1 MFKKFN
7 KIKDKY
13 SKNKIDPRNFKLYK
27 TISLDILTENFY
39 NNRACIFNSFKDDN
53 IYIVYGVNSLNLEC
67 FDVIKENKFV
77 IINNIH
83 AKAFDS
89 CRHFFDKINS
99 RDLIITSSFDS
110 HVKIT
115 NFKREKSE
123 VIIDLFFD
131 SNYGLIIN
139 TAYIINNKIIVPI
152 SNKKNGIIELYNMDS
167 ELTGKIEDAGF
178 ILGLSKFYWKEI
190 KKYFIIIANMEGVL
204 AYNENDLSLYK
215 KFIPSFE
222 KEIIA
227 GFDEAIIIEKNKNLI
242 LISPCF
248 YKKYLF
254 FWDFK
259 NGCMISKLKL
269 DSGISDICLWD
280 NNYIFAS
287 YNEFIAPKFILINTK
302 YNKIEKKYN
311 KNKYNYNR
319 ICGIKVIRHE
329 KKGNFIITSTITGQ
343 LNLYKIKKHRKLF
356 MSPIYI
362 STIFLFFLLF
372 IFYILKKYFNLHK
385 YLNYFS

>member
-131 SNYGLIIN
+131 SNYELIIN

-254 FWDFK
+254 F
-259 NGCMISKLKL
+259 G
-269 DSGISDICLWD
+269 
-280 NNYIFAS
+280 
-287 YNEFIAPKFILINTK
+287 
-302 YNKIEKKYN
+302 
-311 KNKYNYNR
+311 
-319 ICGIKVIRHE
+319 
-329 KKGNFIITSTITGQ
+329 
-343 LNLYKIKKHRKLF
+343 
-356 MSPIYI
+356 
-362 STIFLFFLLF
+362 
-372 IFYILKKYFNLHK
+372 ILKMDV
-385 YLNYFS
+385 

>member
-1 MFKKFN
+1 
-7 KIKDKY
+7 
-13 SKNKIDPRNFKLYK
+13 
-27 TISLDILTENFY
+27 
-39 NNRACIFNSFKDDN
+39 
-53 IYIVYGVNSLNLEC
+53 
-67 FDVIKENKFV
+67 
-77 IINNIH
+77 
-83 AKAFDS
+83 
-89 CRHFFDKINS
+89 
-99 RDLIITSSFDS
+99 
-110 HVKIT
+110 
-115 NFKREKSE
+115 
-123 VIIDLFFD
+123 
-131 SNYGLIIN
+131 
-139 TAYIINNKIIVPI
+139 
-152 SNKKNGIIELYNMDS
+152 
-167 ELTGKIEDAGF
+167 
-178 ILGLSKFYWKEI
+178 
-190 KKYFIIIANMEGVL
+190 
-204 AYNENDLSLYK
+204 
-215 KFIPSFE
+215 
-222 KEIIA
+222 
-227 GFDEAIIIEKNKNLI
+227 
-242 LISPCF
+242 
-248 YKKYLF
+248 
-254 FWDFK
+254 
-259 NGCMISKLKL
+259 MISKLKL